1 VTACFA
7 VDDALVQAARRVL
20 GPMDRLWFL
29 LGGSGAGKTTVG
41 SALAARYDLELLD
54 MDARMYG
61 SWHEQFDPVRHPA
74 SSAWARSPDPLAFLV
89 RMEPGEFL
97 AFHAASTAEAL
108 DLLAAEL
115 DGADPGHPTLVD
127 GGFGSLGVVAR
138 VVPVSR
144 LACLSLPPAL
154 RAGAWTDTPDRRGF
168 LDVVAGVPGI
178 DDPVGRFLALDVRLA
193 LAMDEDAGAAGV
205 RVLERQPGLG
215 VDALADAIAAHLG
228 IA

>member
-1 VTACFA
+1 VTVSFD
-7 VDDALVQAARRVL
+7 VDDALLRAARRVL

-41 SALAARYDLELLD
+41 AALAARYHLEQLD

-61 SWHEQFDPVRHPA
+61 SWHEQFDLVRHPA

-89 RMEPGEFL
+89 RMDPDEFL

-115 DGADPGHPTLVD
+115 DGTDPGHPALVD

-138 VVPVSR
+138 VVPASR
-144 LACLSLPPAL
+144 LACLSLPPDL

-168 LDVVAGVPGI
+168 LDVVASVPGI
-178 DDPVGRFLALDVRLA
+178 DDPAGRFLALDARLA
-193 LAMDEDAGAAGV
+193 RAMDEDAEAAGV
-205 RVLERQPGLG
+205 RVLVRHPGLA
-215 VDALADAIAAHLG
+215 VDVLADAVAAHLG